1 VLKLILLKPILLA
14 TSKAE
19 IAACSLVDVYVLNM
33 EEESLK
39 LIEVIHGTYEGLE

>member
-1 VLKLILLKPILLA
+1 LGLA
-14 TSKAE
+14 VA
-19 IAACSLVDVYVLNM
+19 IPCVIFHRYFDSLVDVYVLNM